1 MELHQKSGVSPLEKP
16 QDSPDWLT
24 PEQKQQLRNVAQAF
38 KEHASNSDL
47 YQEWQ
52 EKFREAGFK
61 VSRMRR

>member
-16 QDSPDWLT
+16 QGSHDWLT
-24 PEQKQQLRNVAQAF
+24 PEQKQKLHDAAQAF
-38 KEHASNSDL
+38 NEHALNSPL

>member
-16 QDSPDWLT
+16 QGSHDWLT
-24 PEQKQQLRNVAQAF
+24 PEQKQQLHDAAQAF
-38 KEHASNSDL
+38 NEHALNSPL

>member
-16 QDSPDWLT
+16 QDSPGWLT

-38 KEHASNSDL
+38 KEHASNSEL
-47 YQEWQ
+47 CQEWQ
-52 EKFREAGFK
+52 EKFRKAGFK

>member
-16 QDSPDWLT
+16 QDSPGWLT

-38 KEHASNSDL
+38 KEHASNSEL
-47 YQEWQ
+47 CQEWQ